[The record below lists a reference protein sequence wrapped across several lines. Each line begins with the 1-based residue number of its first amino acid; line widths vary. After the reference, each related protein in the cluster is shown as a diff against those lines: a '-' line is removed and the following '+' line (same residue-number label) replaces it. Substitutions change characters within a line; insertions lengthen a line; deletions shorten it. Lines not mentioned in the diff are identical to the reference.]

1 MSGQGDGKETRI
13 ERQGREGFKK
23 GSVVSSCDT
32 RCWLL
37 LQLSFYS
44 SSSITNL

>member
-13 ERQGREGFKK
+13 ERQRREGFKK
-23 GSVVSSCDT
+23 GSVVSSCT
-32 RCWLL
+32 HCWLL